1 MKETTRDTSPQKTP
15 LGQFLSNGQENA
27 YITKQEEQVSA
38 KLDKLN
44 DIAIPRSVSQESL
57 EIKRDDDSI
66 VHLLNSKDY
75 ALPMPENSTEGPGED
90 YYYPGMSP
98 PVTLPIPKDTPHSQ
112 LTSPVAEEPLPY
124 SRPVEEPEETSQ
136 TETNLGDSPMKLERK
151 AINLQTYLK
160 RKKDD
165 DPIEPT
171 KEDISSHEEEN
182 LPPTPV
188 KTPKDTEVELD
199 NDLIEWASQDTE
211 EAGSLD
217 KAATPEL
224 DRTIDTEPGEETTP
238 LKTPEI
244 LDTSQE
250 DQEREPE
257 SQPAEEE
264 EESQEEI
271 EAKVAAIR
279 SPSGS
284 PVDSLLEEKL
294 ASPTA
299 TAVSVSAIEESK
311 EEGELEPESEEEK
324 AELVRQKSVLSH
336 SGKGSRSRS
345 QSHSK
350 VKKDKKKKNKKKRK
364 KDKIHDSDLE
374 EDIRK
379 LELLKAELER
389 EERREKKEKEKRRQ
403 RKRSAS
409 PRGSKDKKRKEKR
422 QRR

>member
-1 MKETTRDTSPQKTP
+1 MKETTRDSEPRETP

-44 DIAIPRSVSQESL
+44 DIAIPRSVSQDSL
-57 EIKRDDDSI
+57 DVKRDEDSI

-75 ALPMPENSTEGPGED
+75 ALPMPENSTEGPEED

-98 PVTLPIPKDTPHSQ
+98 PVTLPIPKDIPTEAPQ
-112 LTSPVAEEPLPY
+112 LTSPVADEPLPY

-136 TETNLGDSPMKLERK
+136 SESQQAESPMKLERK

-165 DPIEPT
+165 DPVEPM
-171 KEDISSHEEEN
+171 KEEIPAQEEEN

-199 NDLIEWASQDTE
+199 NDLIEWASQDTAE
-211 EAGSLD
+211 TDTQD
-217 KAATPEL
+217 KAASPDLNKTPEL
-224 DRTIDTEPGEETTP
+224 NKTLDTESGAETTTP
-238 LKTPEI
+238 LKTPEKME
-244 LDTSQE
+244 TSFE
-250 DQEREPE
+250 DRDQGD
-257 SQPAEEE
+257 
-264 EESQEEI
+264 SQEEI

-299 TAVSVSAIEESK
+299 TVPATAGENK
-311 EEGELEPESEEEK
+311 EEGELEAESEEEK
-324 AELVRQKSVLSH
+324 PKVPREKSVPSE
-336 SGKGSRSRS
+336 KGSRSRS
-345 QSHSK
+345 HSQNRK
-350 VKKDKKKKNKKKRK
+350 LKKDKKKKSKKKK
-364 KDKIHDSDLE
+364 KKERIHDSDLE

-409 PRGSKDKKRKEKR
+409 PRGGSKDKRKKEKR